1 MEIIIAD
8 SSALILLARIGRLE
22 LTRALAARVVVP
34 QAVWTEVTVA
44 RADAPGARTV
54 ADATWIE
61 VRVVAAPAVQ
71 PLLSLVGQG
80 EAEALVL
87 AGSERDAVLLLDN
100 ARARKIADRL
110 GLPRMGTLGLLAKA
124 KQAGLIPAVRPLAVQ
139 LQAHGLWVEPRIVEA
154 VLKAVDE

>member
-1 MEIIIAD
+1 
-8 SSALILLARIGRLE
+8 
-22 LTRALAARVVVP
+22 
-34 QAVWTEVTVA
+34 
-44 RADAPGARTV
+44 
-54 ADATWIE
+54 
-61 VRVVAAPAVQ
+61 VQ

-87 AGSERDAVLLLDN
+87 AGSERDAVLLLDD

>member
-34 QAVWTEVTVA
+34 QAVWAEVTVA
-44 RADAPGARTV
+44 RADAPGAQTV

-61 VRVVAAPAVQ
+61 VRAVDEPAVQ
-71 PLLSLVGQG
+71 PLLSLVGRG

-87 AGSERDAVLLLDN
+87 ASNEPDATLLLDD
-100 ARARKIADRL
+100 ARARKIAERL

-124 KQAGLIPAVRPLAVQ
+124 KLAGLIPAVRPLVME
-139 LQAHGLWVEPRIVEA
+139 LQAQGLWVEPRIVEA
-154 VLKAVDE
+154 ILKAAGE